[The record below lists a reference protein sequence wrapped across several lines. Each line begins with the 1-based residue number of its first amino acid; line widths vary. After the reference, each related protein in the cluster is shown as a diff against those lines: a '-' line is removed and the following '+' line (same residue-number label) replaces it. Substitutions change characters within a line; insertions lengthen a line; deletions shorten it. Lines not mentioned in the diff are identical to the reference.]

1 MKEKY
6 GRVQTV
12 GDIIDYIGDSDV
24 VAFDY
29 ECSANERHRTESK
42 AALDAA
48 KANLTGCSFSV
59 MPGTGI
65 YAPLAHI
72 NGRNLDSTVF
82 RSFMAEF
89 LNDKTKVKVAH
100 NMVYESAMSYKNG
113 IVIQAPVY
121 DTMCAA
127 QMVLKNDY
135 DFRNLTD
142 SGLKTLAK
150 TVLNEPIPTFEAVT
164 GGRHFDELDPDDY
177 ETIRYAAADADY
189 ALRLYY
195 LFNDWFGKY
204 LPAHRTIVEEIESP
218 AAVYIG
224 LMKYNGLPIDQSLM
238 QSKKA
243 EVDHQLC
250 RIREDIELIIGDVD
264 IGTNCSTKAFK
275 DYLFKDLRLPI
286 MKTTATN
293 REAVDDTSMTLLSDW
308 CRQNRPELIELFQLV
323 QQFRRL
329 QKIKSTYIDGYSKF
343 INSVTGNIHPDI
355 FSLSTETGRMS
366 CQHPNAQNMPRKSN
380 DPVGIRSF
388 IKAPEGHS
396 IVSCDFSQIE
406 LRVGA
411 FYCRDLK
418 MMETYRTGGDIHAAT
433 TSVIYGI
440 SPEQAADKNAPDY
453 KERRTIAKN
462 VNFGTFYGLYPK
474 GLQQTLQIKAGIVK
488 SYDECQDIIESIKKG
503 YRMLTIWQKET
514 IADARRKGYTETW
527 LGRRRYLPDIRSED
541 WGRKSFAERCAL
553 NTPIQGTAAD
563 ILKLAAGRILTGL
576 PSRPWLRPILQI
588 HDELVFIVPDDRV
601 TEAVCFIKQCMEQQ
615 PFREFDIPLI
625 AEAAVGPDF
634 GHLKDINN

>member
-1 MKEKY
+1 MDQQHNYPTIKQFLEIEQKTEAIKTKAKAKLRLFINSLSDKSL
-6 GRVQTV
+6 GDCLNELIRVKRPDLLKSDNHTINYYQLEETV
-12 GDIIDYIGDSDV
+12 Y
-24 VAFDY
+24 F
-29 ECSANERHRTESK
+29 SANTCKKILNGTTKSIKLETLLCFCAGLKLEPVLSRY
-42 AALDAA
+42 LIA
-48 KANLTGCSFSV
+48 KAGLSITIETDINNVYNTLIDDFYEY
-59 MPGTGI
+59 GI
-65 YAPLAHI
+65 
-72 NGRNLDSTVF
+72 
-82 RSFMAEF
+82 
-89 LNDKTKVKVAH
+89 
-100 NMVYESAMSYKNG
+100 
-113 IVIQAPVY
+113 
-121 DTMCAA
+121 
-127 QMVLKNDY
+127 
-135 DFRNLTD
+135 
-142 SGLKTLAK
+142 
-150 TVLNEPIPTFEAVT
+150 
-164 GGRHFDELDPDDY
+164 
-177 ETIRYAAADADY
+177 DAWNY
-189 ALRLYY
+189 AL
-195 LFNDWFGKY
+195 
-204 LPAHRTIVEEIESP
+204 EE
-218 AAVYIG
+218 A
-224 LMKYNGLPIDQSLM
+224 
-238 QSKKA
+238 
-243 EVDHQLC
+243 
-250 RIREDIELIIGDVD
+250 DIL
-264 IGTNCSTKAFK
+264 
-275 DYLFKDLRLPI
+275 
-286 MKTTATN
+286 KTTATN
-293 REAVDDTSMTLLSDW
+293 REAVDDTAMTLLSDW
-308 CRQNRPELIELFQLV
+308 CRQNRPELIELFELV

-488 SYDECQDIIESIKKG
+488 SYDECRDIIGSIKKG
-503 YRMLTIWQKET
+503 YHRLTLWQRET
-514 IADARRKGYTETW
+514 IAEARRKGYTETW
-527 LGRRRYLPDIRSED
+527 LGRRRYLPDIHSNE
-541 WGRKSFAERCAL
+541 WGKKSFAERCAL

-563 ILKLAAGRILTGL
+563 ILKLAASRILTGL

-601 TEAVCFIKQCMEQQ
+601 TEAVSFIRECMEQQ
-615 PFREFDIPLI
+615 PFPDFFLPLI

-634 GHLKDINN
+634 GHLQDINN